1 MISSNVRSRVCPGR
15 EGLVALPLHT
25 GSMTMTE
32 ALFQL
37 KDTIADEIRRDLI
50 EQMRTWYAENREHY
64 DGDPD
69 SAVEDMLNVAEQQ

>member
-15 EGLVALPLHT
+15 EGLPLHT